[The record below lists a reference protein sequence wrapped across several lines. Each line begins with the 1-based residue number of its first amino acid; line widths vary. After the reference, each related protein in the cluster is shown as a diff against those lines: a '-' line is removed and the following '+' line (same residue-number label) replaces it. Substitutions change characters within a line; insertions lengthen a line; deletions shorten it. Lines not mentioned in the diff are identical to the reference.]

1 MFTNGF
7 RKSCFLS
14 IILLLNIASNLYAG
28 GVVYLVLGSDTAI
41 WNGMNTG
48 QFNNFYN
55 IDLYTNPS
63 KNAYTVMEPSFR
75 EQFKDSYGTPLKMT
89 WWMMAGNIFR
99 YATNKN
105 IPVPNIMTLYLM
117 KKYHGENVIING
129 DELTLHYHTFFW
141 SDYDGDGVY
150 YWNQSKTFLESLDD
164 FNVTLAQF
172 LIEEELFP
180 VSFRSGWHY
189 MDNDWQHYLD
199 QRVLPYSLHNDF
211 PAKRT
216 FDTEPIDNIFDW
228 SEAPGSWAPFNPSYA
243 NYQKP
248 GTGKSWN
255 VRSASFQRTIA
266 INLVDSIFA
275 EASTGQDQFACLWA
289 HLPEADFPDNIK
301 TIDSLAHQMEIKYP
315 DVKFKYCT
323 AIEAMQLWRKN
334 SDHVSPTLT
343 LNEISNGD
351 KVSFEINSD
360 EKIFQSQPFVAIK
373 DIYEKYHIAKCV
385 KVGENN
391 WRTEESFLKNDL
403 VKVGV
408 TACDSMGNQAM
419 DFIEYLPADVFID
432 NLDIQYTEIQGNWNS
447 QDKNAWGIDSRI
459 ALLSETN
466 SVAAKWNHT
475 ISKANHYNLFVQIPE
490 VNNPVDRF
498 DYVVFINSIP
508 MDTIK
513 FNKPIKHSNWVYLT
527 TQFCDNSDEL
537 AIEYRVNGEEQVG
550 KTAIADVL
558 KISAFVKNKTL
569 SIDETII
576 DIEEIAIGDTI
587 MYPLTISNYG
597 ITSLKLFGISSF
609 GNSLISKYSFPIEI
623 APMGSVNIDLKFSV
637 TKLGDFVDSLL
648 ILSDD
653 QENGKYILPISAY
666 VQNYF
671 VIVDNEDSLNYREFG
686 NWNTSVATALSISS
700 RYAFVNAPQKVSVE
714 FKTKLE
720 KSGKY
725 NLFEIVP
732 KTENACDKTLYQVNI
747 SNLQIDSLYLDQ
759 NEGSGFWKLI
769 GEYYFPENIDIIIK
783 VSDSGESTDGFV
795 LRADAFKFQL
805 IEELTDI
812 AENENSQ
819 QKYNYRLNQNYPNPF
834 NPTTTIT
841 FQIPKSANVKL
852 EIFNL
857 LGERVNTLV
866 DAELNAGNHSRT
878 WNGKN
883 IKGSS
888 VTSGIYF
895 YRIHTAEFYDTK
907 KMIYLR

>member
-1 MFTNGF
+1 LY
-7 RKSCFLS
+7 KKYLSFLFL
-14 IILLLNIASNLYAG
+14 IITTSQIYAG

-48 QFNNFYN
+48 RFNNYYN
-55 IDLYTNPS
+55 IDLYVNPN
-63 KNAYTVMEPSFR
+63 KNAYTVMNPSFR
-75 EQFKDSYGTPLKMT
+75 EQIKDSYGNPLKMT

-117 KKYHGENVIING
+117 KKYHGENVIKNG

-141 SDYDGDGVY
+141 SDYDSDGVY

-172 LIEEELFP
+172 LLEEEVFP

-199 QRVLPYSLHNDF
+199 QRVLPYTLHNDF

-228 SEAPGSWAPFNPSYA
+228 SEAPGSWVPFKPSYA

-248 GTGKSWN
+248 GKGNGWN

-275 EASTGQDQFACLWA
+275 EASSGQDQFACLWA
-289 HLPEADFPDNIK
+289 HLPEADFTENIK

-323 AIEAMQLWRKN
+323 AIEAMQLWRNN
-334 SDHVSPTLT
+334 SDYVSPTLT
-343 LNEISNGD
+343 LNEKSNAD
-351 KVSFEINSD
+351 KVYFEINSS
-360 EKIFQSQPFVAIK
+360 EHIFQTQPFVAIK
-373 DIYEKYHIAKCV
+373 DIYEKYHIAKCI
-385 KVGENN
+385 KTSENV
-391 WRTEESFLKNDL
+391 WRTEKLFIKNDL

-408 TACDSMGNQAM
+408 TACDSMGNQTM
-419 DFIEYLPADVFID
+419 EFIEYLPDDVFID
-432 NLDIQYTEIQGNWNS
+432 NLDTQYSEPLGIWINQDENS
-447 QDKNAWGIDSRI
+447 WGTDSRI
-459 ALLSETN
+459 AHLSETN
-466 SVAAKWNHT
+466 SVTAKWNHT
-475 ISKANHYNLFVQIPE
+475 ITKSNYYNIFVQIPE
-490 VNNPVDRF
+490 VDNPVENF
-498 DYVVFINSIP
+498 EYVVNIDANPI
-508 MDTIK
+508 DTIK
-513 FNKPIKHSNWVYLT
+513 FNKPQKHNNWVYLS

-537 AIEYRVNGEEQVG
+537 TIEYRVNGAEQVG

-558 KISAFVKNKTL
+558 KISAFVKKKAL
-569 SIDETII
+569 SINEAII
-576 DIEEIAIGDTI
+576 DMEEIAIGDTI
-587 MYPLTISNYG
+587 TYPLAISNYG
-597 ITSLKLFGISSF
+597 ITSLKLFGVSSF

-623 APMGSVNIDLKFSV
+623 APMGSVDLELKFSV
-637 TKLGDFVDSLL
+637 NKLGDFVDSLL

-653 QENGKYILPISAY
+653 QENGKYVLPVSAY

-671 VIVDNEDSLNYREFG
+671 VIVDNEDSLNYSEFG
-686 NWNTSVATALSISS
+686 NWNTSVATALSVSS
-700 RYAFVNAPQKVSVE
+700 RYAFVNSAQKASAE
-714 FKTKLE
+714 FRTKLE

-725 NLFEIVP
+725 NLFEIIP
-732 KTENACDKTLYQVNI
+732 TTENACEKALYQVYI
-747 SNLQIDSLYLDQ
+747 RNLQIDSLYLNQ

-769 GEYYFPENIDIIIK
+769 GTYYFPENIDIIVK
-783 VSDSGESTDGFV
+783 VSDSGESTDGLV

-805 IEELTDI
+805 IEELTDLE
-812 AENENSQ
+812 ENENSQ
-819 QKYNYRLNQNYPNPF
+819 QKLDYRLNQNYPNPF
-834 NPTTTIT
+834 NPATTIT
-841 FQIPKSANVKL
+841 FQIPKTANVKL

-857 LGERVNTLV
+857 LGEKINTLV
-866 DAELNAGNHSRT
+866 DAELNAGNHSTT

-883 IKGSS
+883 IEGGS
-888 VTSGIYF
+888 VASGIYF
-895 YRIHTAEFYDTK
+895 YRIHTGEFYDTK
-907 KMIYLR
+907 KMVYLR